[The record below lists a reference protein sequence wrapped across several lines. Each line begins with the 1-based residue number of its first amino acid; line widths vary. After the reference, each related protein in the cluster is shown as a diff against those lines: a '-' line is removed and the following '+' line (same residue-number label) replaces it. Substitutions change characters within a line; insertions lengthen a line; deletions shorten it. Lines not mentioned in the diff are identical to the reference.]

1 MSQSGFLS
9 RSKLTCLINFLC
21 PLFQVTERGRE
32 RERERETTHLENDS
46 QKSIL
51 LQSYTPSF
59 HLGEHQRPLL

>member
-32 RERERETTHLENDS
+32 RERERETKHLENDS

-59 HLGEHQRPLL
+59 HLGEHQWPVL

>member
-32 RERERETTHLENDS
+32 RERETKHLENDS

-59 HLGEHQRPLL
+59 HLGEHQRTVL

>member
-9 RSKLTCLINFLC
+9 RSKLTCLINFC
-21 PLFQVTERGRE
+21 VPCFKSQKEAE
-32 RERERETTHLENDS
+32 RERERETKHLENDS